1 MFNARILKLTK
12 RLYPKGRA
20 FLIPVNGI
28 IEKLHKGL
36 AISED
41 IAYTSALSVLN
52 SILPDNDDF
61 TLDDAVDW
69 QRRLGLID
77 NPLTSL
83 YDKKLAI
90 KRKYSHP
97 GDIKARGH
105 YLNLERELRSAG
117 FNVRVTENR
126 YLSPTIIDE
135 QFGISEFGISEFGG
149 DLLNPN
155 KYEVIDPR
163 TLNTGLSDFG
173 VAEFG
178 VAEYGGGIT
187 YTLIVNEI
195 DETNDNTFF
204 DTLTENEPAEF
215 GTAEFGVAEYGGTF
229 TYTQALRSSFFV
241 SGETLTD
248 MAYILLNR
256 KEEFRQLILR
266 LKPVQTVGI
275 LLVNYTNFTV
285 GGDFN
290 DDFNDD
296 FAI

>member
-1 MFNARILKLTK
+1 M
-12 RLYPKGRA
+12 
-20 FLIPVNGI
+20 PVGGI
-28 IEKLHKGL
+28 MEKIHKAL
-36 AISED
+36 ATSESA
-41 IAYTSALSVLN
+41 AYEDGLSVLD
-52 SILPDNDDF
+52 SILPDNDNF
-61 TLDDAVDW
+61 TLEDANTW
-69 QRRLGLID
+69 ERRLGLID
-77 NPLTSL
+77 NPNTSL
-83 YDKKLAI
+83 ADKKLAI
-90 KRKYSHP
+90 ARKYRHP
-97 GDIKARGH
+97 CTIKARGH
-105 YLNLERELRSAG
+105 YLNLERELRAAG
-117 FNVRVTENR
+117 FNVRITENR

-135 QFGISEFGISEFGG
+135 QFGVSEFGVSEFGG
-149 DLLNPN
+149 TLTNPN

-163 TLNTGLSDFG
+163 TFNTGLSDFG
-173 VAEFG
+173 IAEFG
-178 VAEYGGGIT
+178 VAEFGGGIT

-256 KEEFRQLILR
+256 KDEFRQLILR

-285 GGDFN
+285 GEDFN